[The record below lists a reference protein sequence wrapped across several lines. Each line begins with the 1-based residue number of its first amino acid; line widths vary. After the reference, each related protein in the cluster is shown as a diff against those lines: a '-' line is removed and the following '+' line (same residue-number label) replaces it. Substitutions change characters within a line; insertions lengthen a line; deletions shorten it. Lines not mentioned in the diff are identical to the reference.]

1 MSRTYRRKRGNPIT
15 KWSEGFGIHQYQR
28 RWWYN
33 HETHEYHY
41 REQPSLEEL
50 QQDYLK
56 ELEED
61 KVYERKFHTDYYGY
75 SWNLH
80 HFRKEY
86 TRAMGLRSSIR
97 QECRHVMTSGE
108 YDTFDD
114 SKQVRAWK
122 SVAWI
127 VD

>member
-28 RWWYN
+28 N
-33 HETHEYHY
+33 

-86 TRAMGLRSSIR
+86 TQAMGLRSSIR